1 MPRIFVNYRR
11 EDAAGHARLLY
22 QTLAGEFGAESVFMD
37 IDTLELGEDFVE
49 RVDDAVGECDALIAV
64 IGHNWLSSTDRAG
77 QRRLDHP
84 DDFVRLEIASALER
98 KVRVIP
104 VLVHGG
110 IMPLAEELPDD
121 LKGLVR
127 RHALELSDNYWNYGV
142 EQLVANLQRI
152 QIEAPPKPKGEPTEP
167 PTREAPAQ
175 LDQPAKPTR
184 QKASTKPQKDAKTR
198 SKRAS
203 AAKATPTVPAPAKED
218 LSKLPPPKLPQ
229 PTAQTAPSPTQPPA
243 QPKPKARAKATPA
256 AKPAPTPPPPAK
268 EDLSKLPPPKV
279 PRPSA
284 KKPPRPAQQPAKPKP
299 QAKATPSA
307 RPSPTPPPPAKEDLS
322 KLPPPTKADL
332 SKLPPPKMSQPT
344 AQKDAQASQ
353 QIAKPKAEARAKA
366 TPSPKP
372 PLAKEDLSKLPPP
385 TAPKHKGA
393 DAKVEAKPAEPTT
406 PPRIFISY
414 FREDCASQ
422 AGRLRDNLKYRSR
435 FDAFLDVDAIPVG
448 VPFAEYYEREISNCD
463 LVIVMIGDDWLT
475 LEDDHGKPKITN
487 AQEHVHQEIRG
498 ALKRKVP
505 LLPVLVEGV
514 EMPKPHQLPE
524 SLTELAGINAA
535 KLREDSWSKDYDT
548 IEGWVS
554 SLSKRAADP
563 PSS

>member
-268 EDLSKLPPPKV
+268 EDLSKLPPP
-279 PRPSA
+279 
-284 KKPPRPAQQPAKPKP
+284 
-299 QAKATPSA
+299 
-307 RPSPTPPPPAKEDLS
+307 
-322 KLPPPTKADL
+322 TKADL